1 MSWEQSRRQRTIATS
16 RSDDNRDE
24 ARKVTAA
31 RARSGP
37 RPTNPKGR
45 EPRSAPPLRSR
56 SEENRFRLT
65 NSFRKGPTRRGEI
78 TSKRSPLRSS
88 RGDPQGDGGPAVVR
102 SAARCG
108 RCSRWRRPPLSRPGW
123 SARDWRRARRRR
135 GRPPRRRRTSGDW
148 PGRSGDTQSGEGAGA
163 GRNYCGWS
171 GCGGAAR
178 RSSSARRF
186 PSLRDLRGAA
196 SRFSSSVTD
205 CRRAQLAARF
215 LW

>member
-1 MSWEQSRRQRTIATS
+1 ME
-16 RSDDNRDE
+16 RSIRGRAFSTRGGAFVSCSAGRSV
-24 ARKVTAA
+24 ARCGLIDYAPK
-31 RARSGP
+31 
-37 RPTNPKGR
+37 PKGPAR
-45 EPRSAPPLRSR
+45 G
-56 SEENRFRLT
+56 
-65 NSFRKGPTRRGEI
+65 GPTRRGEI

-123 SARDWRRARRRR
+123 SAREWRRARRRR